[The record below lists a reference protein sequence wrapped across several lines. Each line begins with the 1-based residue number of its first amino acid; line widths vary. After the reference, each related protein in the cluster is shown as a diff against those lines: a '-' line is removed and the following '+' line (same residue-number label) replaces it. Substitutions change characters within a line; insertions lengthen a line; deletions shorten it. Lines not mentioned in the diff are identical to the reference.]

1 MEQNASSLDF
11 SAFIELYTFMNQLVF
26 HDLES
31 ELADL
36 KLSKMELLIV
46 LIVTTKE
53 GLTMTELAQQVGT
66 NKVQISR
73 WVAQLEARNILQR
86 QHNQENK
93 RIVNVFPTLEGKS
106 LFQAKEQQVKDNIQ
120 QTLSILDQA
129 DSQKIEEHLSEVLA
143 IFMNYKKLQFNQK

>member
-1 MEQNASSLDF
+1 MEEHTSSLKL

-36 KLSKMELLIV
+36 KLSKMEVLIV

-86 QHNQENK
+86 KHNLQNK
-93 RIVNVFPTLEGKS
+93 RIVNVFPTPEGQS
-106 LFQAKEQQVKDNIQ
+106 LFQVKEQQVKEKIR
-120 QTLSILDQA
+120 QTLSILDPEDA
-129 DSQKIEEHLSEVLA
+129 QKMDYHLSEVLA
-143 IFMNYKKLQFNQK
+143 IFTNYKRLQFNQK